1 MLHALRPIH
10 LQQLLH
16 ALRPI
21 HLQQLGL
28 PSHQPE
34 GGND

>member
-21 HLQQLGL
+21 PLQQLGL
-28 PSHQPE
+28 PSQQPE

>member
-10 LQQLLH
+10 LQQLLD
-16 ALRPI
+16 ALRAI

-28 PSHQPE
+28 PSQQPE

>member
-28 PSHQPE
+28 PSQQPE